1 MAQAERTVVNVSTEQ
16 LLAKIG
22 ALTLENDGL
31 HQRIAQLQS
40 ANADLS
46 GALATKQ
53 GAAIDAP
60 PTAPAAD

>member
-1 MAQAERTVVNVSTEQ
+1 MAQSERTVVNVSTEQ

-31 HQRIAQLQS
+31 HTRIAQLQQ

-46 GALATKQ
+46 QALGK
-53 GAAIDAP
+53 GAAQPAAP
-60 PTAPAAD
+60 KSPAAD